1 MKLIAGQK
9 YKMTMFFEL
18 LKSEKMSENNFIR
31 KVVRIIEGIT
41 ENNSHLVKELLSE
54 ISKENLETED
64 YIKLLDALK
73 TLGEKQQESND
84 FITGLSKG
92 DLESDP
98 PQNNQF
104 VAPFKELHSSLQ
116 NLVWQVSRFALGDY
130 NQKVEFSG
138 AFTDSFQRLSQS
150 LKDKEFI
157 QKALRESEALYR
169 ITLNA
174 SPDGIVLTDA
184 DGRITMASP
193 SALQMLGYASE
204 ESLLGTTFD
213 YLIKPESR
221 DIFNSYTAE
230 LRKGEKSQIR
240 EYGVLRSDGSIFDVE
255 MTGAL
260 IKDENEELSGIIFDF
275 RDISERNRTE
285 IKLRE
290 SENRYRLLVE
300 TANEGVI
307 VAQDGRLKFV
317 NPKMLEI
324 SGYTKEELLSV
335 PFIDFVYSEDRDIV
349 MGNYMKRLSSGHAD
363 LRYQF
368 RILTKD
374 SQIKWAEV
382 SGATIEW
389 EGKPATF
396 NFLIDI
402 TGRKI
407 TEQEINLKNEQLI
420 RLNTEKDK
428 LFSIIAHDLR
438 GPFSSFMDYT
448 EIMVEDLYDMSIQ
461 EIQEMAGEMKKS
473 SYNLYNLLENLL
485 EWSRVQSGITSYAHS
500 VFELKPMIINSMELI
515 VQAAAKKD
523 IDITFKIPEYLKVD
537 ADENMLKS
545 ILRNLAS
552 NAVKFTPR
560 GGKIMLEAN
569 PQEQGFIEIC
579 VKDSGIGMNPGI
591 VEKLFTLNKKI
602 SRNGTEGELS
612 TGLGLLLCKDFVEK
626 HGGRIWAESEEGK
639 GSIFHF
645 TIFSA

>member
-1 MKLIAGQK
+1 
-9 YKMTMFFEL
+9 MFFEL
-18 LKSEKMSENNFIR
+18 LKSKKMSENNFIR

-41 ENNSHLVKELLSE
+41 ENNSHLVQQLLSE
-54 ISKENLETED
+54 ISKENIETED
-64 YIKLLDALK
+64 QKKLFEALK
-73 TLGEKQQESND
+73 TLGQKHQESND
-84 FITGLSKG
+84 FITGLSRG
-92 DLESDP
+92 YLESDP

-157 QKALRESEALYR
+157 QKALRDSEALYR

-193 SALQMLGYASE
+193 SALQMLGYESE
-204 ESLLGTTFD
+204 ENLLGTTFD
-213 YLIKPESR
+213 YLIKPEIR
-221 DIFNSYTAE
+221 DIFNSDTAE

-240 EYGVLRSDGSIFDVE
+240 EYAVLRSDGSIFDVE

-260 IKDENEELSGIIFDF
+260 IKDENEELSGVIFDF
-275 RDISERNRTE
+275 RDITERNSTE

-335 PFIDFVYSEDRDIV
+335 PFIDFVYPEDRSIV
-349 MGNYMKRLSSGHAD
+349 MGNYQKRLSSGHAD

-389 EGKPATF
+389 EGRPATF

-402 TGRKI
+402 TERKI

-500 VFELKPMIINSMELI
+500 VFELKPMIISSMELI

-523 IDITFKIPEYLKVD
+523 INISFEIPEYLKVD

-560 GGKIMLEAN
+560 GGNIKLEAN

-579 VKDSGIGMNPGI
+579 VRDSGIGMNPGI

-645 TIFSA
+645 TILSA